1 MCRLSWQANAIL
13 WELGPVKFSSLV
25 FFAVVLATVSAAF
38 AQQPG
43 SVLIPTKYVDGTF
56 YAEPVT
62 EHGDRLSFYT
72 DTGGGLWIKKNAVDK
87 DKLPTAAEGERT
99 VLKPWPK
106 FKQGQAIPEP
116 LGGLVT
122 VMPEGEKLP
131 GWARD
136 WDGMLGQQWFSG
148 RIWTFDYPKQQLWLR
163 DEKSI
168 PRIDGTHTVSLGF
181 QADASGKHSTDF
193 PRITVRIDGENLDL
207 LFDTG
212 AQTFLAAPARDA
224 LKLGSEQRAASFITK
239 STSDKWHKN
248 HPQWRYIEKAEEETS
263 ADMIQVPQV
272 EVGGYT
278 VGLVWFTVRPDKAFH
293 EYMAQW
299 MDKPVEGALG
309 GSALHYFRV
318 TVDYVNAK
326 AYFEK

>member
-1 MCRLSWQANAIL
+1 
-13 WELGPVKFSSLV
+13 
-25 FFAVVLATVSAAF
+25 
-38 AQQPG
+38 
-43 SVLIPTKYVDGTF
+43 
-56 YAEPVT
+56 
-62 EHGDRLSFYT
+62 
-72 DTGGGLWIKKNAVDK
+72 
-87 DKLPTAAEGERT
+87 
-99 VLKPWPK
+99 
-106 FKQGQAIPEP
+106 
-116 LGGLVT
+116 
-122 VMPEGEKLP
+122 MPEGEKLP

-163 DEKSI
+163 DGKSVPKTDSAHI
-168 PRIDGTHTVSLGF
+168 VRLGF
-181 QADASGKHSTDF
+181 QTDVSGKHSTDF
-193 PRITVRIDGENLDL
+193 PRITVRIDEENLDL

-212 AQTFLAAPARDA
+212 AQTFLATPARDA
-224 LKLGSEQRAASFITK
+224 LKLDGEQRAASFITK
-239 STSDKWHKN
+239 STSDNWHKN

-263 ADMIQVPQV
+263 ADMIEVPQV

-278 VGLVWFTVRPDKAFH
+278 VGPVWFTVRPDRAFH

-318 TVDYVNAK
+318 TVDYGNAK